1 MGVITIFKGIT
12 TNEVLT
18 ELEAESKKY
27 EGLHVDMD
35 NKEERKFVKDKAS
48 LVSGML
54 KKLDRARI
62 DESKEYK
69 IKVEKEALDIKE
81 RLEIINLPFT
91 ALIDAHKAERAA
103 ILAEEKAAREAKELV
118 IQIEVDHED
127 AINFN
132 KLYVMEKAEA
142 KRLNQE
148 NLDKMKAEAVKEAEA
163 KAKQDSIE
171 AEEKR
176 VRDVEQAKQDEI
188 NKQKA
193 EQQRIKNEEAKRLA
207 NQEHVTATCKGAKE
221 TLMQF
226 AGLTE
231 EQAINAVKAI
241 RSNKIS
247 NVTLNF

>member
-1 MGVITIFKGIT
+1 MGNITIFKEIT
-12 TNEVLT
+12 TNEVLL

-27 EGLHVDMD
+27 EGLHVDME

-62 DESKEYK
+62 DESKKYK
-69 IKVEKEALDIKE
+69 MEVEKEAGDIKE

-91 ALIDAHKAERAA
+91 ALIDAHKAERAK
-103 ILAEEKAAREAKELV
+103 ILAEEKAIREAKELAV
-118 IQIEVDHED
+118 QIEIDHED
-127 AINFN
+127 AIQYN
-132 KLYVMEKAEA
+132 KVHAFEKAEEI
-142 KRLNQE
+142 RLQKE
-148 NLDKMKAEAVKEAEA
+148 RDDKLKAEAIEQATADAFEREEQAEL
-163 KAKQDSIE
+163 
-171 AEEKR
+171 KR
-176 VRDVEQAKQDEI
+176 IRDVEQAKQDQI
-188 NKQKA
+188 NKQDA

-207 NQEHVTATCKGAKE
+207 NQEHVTATCKAAKE

-226 AGLTE
+226 VGLTE

>member
-35 NKEERKFVKDKAS
+35 NKEERKFVKYKAS
-48 LVSGML
+48 LVSGMI

-103 ILAEEKAAREAKELV
+103 ILAEEKAVREAKELA
-118 IQIEVDHED
+118 IQIEIDHED
-127 AINFN
+127 AIQYN
-132 KLYVMEKAEA
+132 KVFIMEKAEEQRQL
-142 KRLNQE
+142 KE
-148 NLDKMKAEAVKEAEA
+148 HEEKIKSEAVAQANADALEREEQAEL
-163 KAKQDSIE
+163 
-171 AEEKR
+171 KR
-176 VRDVEQAKQDEI
+176 IRDVEQAKQDQI
-188 NKQKA
+188 NKQNA
-193 EQQRIKNEEAKRLA
+193 EQQRIKDEESARLA